1 MCRADV
7 KHDEERGL
15 QVGRQGGDNS
25 SKGLDASP
33 RRSNDHNVSRGSC
46 QGSRRAF
53 SIARLGSDH
62 PVPALSKP
70 IFPGCTP
77 SFVSLLALLYCTGP
91 AHQPSLCARLR
102 RGQLPGHL
110 RHHLAKFIRLVTRAA
125 KNRRHHLVRQK
136 IVERCPGAEAF
147 GAPKFLG
154 TGEPRSVKFYIGFGT
169 ILAHLTPSSQ
179 IGEVRP
185 TLPWTKTEQVGLDPK
200 PAADLAAKIV
210 SRVETLDSRVFLEPL
225 FRACLPR
232 ARATDDAAARPASTP
247 LERDPGPR

>member
-1 MCRADV
+1 MRPITAWP
-7 KHDEERGL
+7 GSWTSP
-15 QVGRQGGDNS
+15 S
-25 SKGLDASP
+25 S
-33 RRSNDHNVSRGSC
+33 SRE
-46 QGSRRAF
+46 
-53 SIARLGSDH
+53 IHPAR
-62 PVPALSKP
+62 
-70 IFPGCTP
+70 
-77 SFVSLLALLYCTGP
+77 
-91 AHQPSLCARLR
+91 
-102 RGQLPGHL
+102 
-110 RHHLAKFIRLVTRAA
+110 
-125 KNRRHHLVRQK
+125 NHHLVRQE

-154 TGEPRSVKFYIGFGT
+154 TGEPRSVKFDIGFGT
-169 ILAHLTPSSQ
+169 ILAHLTPSWQ
-179 IGEVRP
+179 IGEIRP